1 MPRKGAA
8 ALAQSN
14 YFEGHGSGASRDLCS
29 LFRQSEYMARQAFFG
44 ASTLLAS
51 SSWILRLNYSCL
63 LSLVV
68 VSVHCEMPKARLKGC
83 SNAAAAAS
91 LRVDRGNRQ
100 PLATPSAR
108 SASPLFGFVH
118 LPVSSARGKIYIWT
132 WMSLF
137 IYHSIKASY
146 ATFSQIKNKC
156 TKSLFASWFFQKLL
170 KGIWDSLKKLTIHF
184 EAIIYDKNII
194 LSK

>member
-108 SASPLFGFVH
+108 SASPSLALYICQFQVH
-118 LPVSSARGKIYIWT
+118 GEKYIYGPECLY
-132 WMSLF
+132 LF
-137 IYHSIKASY
+137 IILLRLVMQHFRRLKINVQSLCSPVDS
-146 ATFSQIKNKC
+146 FKNC
-156 TKSLFASWFFQKLL
+156 
-170 KGIWDSLKKLTIHF
+170 
-184 EAIIYDKNII
+184 
-194 LSK
+194 